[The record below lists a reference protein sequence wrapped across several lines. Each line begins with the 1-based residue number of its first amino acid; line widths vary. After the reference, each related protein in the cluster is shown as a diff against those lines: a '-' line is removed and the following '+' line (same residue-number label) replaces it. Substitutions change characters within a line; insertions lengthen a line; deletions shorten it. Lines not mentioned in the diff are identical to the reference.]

1 MTRGVGREGVRVVII
16 RDDRRIREAE
26 RKLRQVNGQLREA
39 RMWGG
44 MFLGLFVLSS
54 IVVTLMISGYI
65 QL

>member
-1 MTRGVGREGVRVVII
+1 MNRGEGREGVRVVII

-26 RKLRQVNGQLREA
+26 RKLRQVNGQLWEA